1 MKKFN
6 RICLIIVLCMVA
18 VIVAANC
25 FILFGQKNGSG
36 RPYRVEISRL
46 ARQLGELA
54 ENALQANE
62 TGESEQLTPDIAEVL
77 VDRIDLSECAYVTAI
92 VPDAGD
98 GVSFFE
104 GNSDYVIREIGGMR
118 YRFEYTAKAKAI
130 TSGMLW
136 TVNGALG
143 LMCLLVLFV
152 LLYVRQ
158 KVLRPFT
165 KMENVPYE
173 LSRGNLTVPLTESKT
188 RFFGRF
194 VWGVNLLR
202 ENIEQQKERELSL
215 QKEKKT
221 LLLSL
226 SHDIK
231 TPLSAIKLYAKAL
244 SKGLY
249 TEPEKQT
256 EIAESINAKADEI
269 EGFVS
274 EIVRA
279 SSEDFLTFELRMGEF
294 YLSELVEEIRVYYE
308 EKLSLIKTDFVIEKY
323 TDCLLA
329 GDKDRAVEVLQ
340 NLMENAI
347 KYGNGEAIRISVTE
361 EDHCALVSVRNGGCT
376 LPENELPHIFESF
389 WRGSNTENKKG
400 SGLGLYICRQLMRR
414 MGGEIFAEAKDG
426 GMTVT
431 AVFQEA

>member
-6 RICLIIVLCMVA
+6 HLCIVVIVCVIA
-18 VIVAANC
+18 VISVANC
-25 FILFGQKNGSG
+25 FLLFGQKEESG

-46 ARQLGELA
+46 VRQMEEGRL
-54 ENALQANE
+54 
-62 TGESEQLTPDIAEVL
+62 P
-77 VDRIDLSECAYVTAI
+77 DLSECAYVTAI
-92 VPDAGD
+92 VPDAGE
-98 GVSFFE
+98 GTSFFE
-104 GNSDYVIREIGGMR
+104 GNSDYVIREIEGVR
-118 YRFEYTAKAKAI
+118 YRFEYTAKAKEI
-130 TSGMLW
+130 TSGMLFS
-136 TVNGALG
+136 VNVALV
-143 LMCLLVLFV
+143 LMSLLILFV

-158 KVLRPFT
+158 KVLWPFT

-249 TEPEKQT
+249 AEPERQA
-256 EIAESINAKADEI
+256 EIAESINTKADEI
-269 EGFVS
+269 EGFVA
-274 EIVRA
+274 EIIRA
-279 SSEDFLTFELRMGEF
+279 SSEDFLSFELHMGEF
-294 YLSELVEEIRVYYE
+294 YLSEVLEEIRVYYG
-308 EKLSLIKTDFVIEKY
+308 EKLALIKTEFTIGKY
-323 TDCLLA
+323 SDCLLT

-347 KYGNGEAIRISVTE
+347 KYGNGEAISLTVTE

-376 LPENELPHIFESF
+376 LSEHELTHIFESF
-389 WRGSNTENKKG
+389 WRGSNAEHKKG
-400 SGLGLYICRQLMRR
+400 SGLGLYICRQLMRN
-414 MGGEIFAEAKDG
+414 MGGEVFAKIQDTEMT
-426 GMTVT
+426 MTV
-431 AVFQEA
+431 VFLQV

>member
-6 RICLIIVLCMVA
+6 RLCIFVVLCMVA
-18 VIVAANC
+18 VIAAANC
-25 FILFGQKNGSG
+25 FLLFGQKEEGG

-46 ARQLGELA
+46 VRQME
-54 ENALQANE
+54 
-62 TGESEQLTPDIAEVL
+62 ESSAPP
-77 VDRIDLSECAYVTAI
+77 DLSECAYVTEV
-92 VPDAGD
+92 VPDIGEGA
-98 GVSFFE
+98 SFYE
-104 GNSDYVIREIGGMR
+104 GNSDYVVREIDGVL
-118 YRFEYTAKAKAI
+118 YRFEYTAKAKTI

-136 TVNGALG
+136 SVNVALV
-143 LMCLLVLFV
+143 LMGLLVFLV
-152 LLYVRQ
+152 LWYVRQ

-249 TEPEKQT
+249 AEPERQA
-256 EIAESINAKADEI
+256 EIAESINTKADEI

-274 EIVRA
+274 EIIHA
-279 SSEDFLTFELRMGEF
+279 SSEDFLSFELHMGEF
-294 YLSELVEEIRVYYE
+294 YLSELLEEIRAYYG
-308 EKLSLIKTDFVIEKY
+308 EKLALIKTEFVMGMY
-323 TDCLLA
+323 ADCLLT

-347 KYGNGEAIRISVTE
+347 KYGNGEMIGITVAQE
-361 EDHCALVSVRNGGCT
+361 ENCVLISVRNGGCT
-376 LPENELPHIFESF
+376 LPENELSHIFESF

-414 MGGEIFAEAKDG
+414 MGGEIYAEVYGDK
-426 GMTVT
+426 MCVT
-431 AVFQEA
+431 AVFTEA

>member
-6 RICLIIVLCMVA
+6 RLCIFVVLCMVA
-18 VIVAANC
+18 VIAAANC
-25 FILFGQKNGSG
+25 FLLFGQKEGSG

-46 ARQLGELA
+46 VRQMEEGSA
-54 ENALQANE
+54 
-62 TGESEQLTPDIAEVL
+62 PP
-77 VDRIDLSECAYVTAI
+77 DLSECAYVTAV
-92 VPDAGD
+92 VPDTGE
-98 GVSFFE
+98 GLSFFE
-104 GNSDYVIREIGGMR
+104 GNSDYVIREIDGVR
-118 YRFEYTAKAKAI
+118 YRFEYTARAKEI
-130 TSGMLW
+130 TSGMFW
-136 TVNGALG
+136 TVNVALG
-143 LMCLLVLFV
+143 LMGLLVLFV

-165 KMENVPYE
+165 RMENVPYE
-173 LSRGNLTVPLTESKT
+173 LSRGNLTIPLTESKT

-244 SKGLY
+244 AKGLY
-249 TEPEKQT
+249 AEPEKQK
-256 EIAESINAKADEI
+256 EIAESINTKADEI

-274 EIVRA
+274 EIIRA
-279 SSEDFLTFELRMGEF
+279 SSEDFLSFELHMGEF
-294 YLSELVEEIRVYYE
+294 YLSELLEEIRVYYG
-308 EKLSLIKTDFVIEKY
+308 EKLTLIKTEFVMGTY
-323 TDCLLA
+323 ADCLLT

-347 KYGNGEAIRISVTE
+347 KYGNGKAISIAVTQ
-361 EDHCALVSVRNGGCT
+361 EDNCTLVSVKNAGCM
-376 LPENELPHIFESF
+376 LAENELSHVFESF
-389 WRGSNTENKKG
+389 WRGSNAENKKG
-400 SGLGLYICRQLMRR
+400 SGLGLYICRQLMRN
-414 MGGEIFAEAKDG
+414 MGGEIFAEMHGDE
-426 GMTVT
+426 MCVT
-431 AVFQEA
+431 AVFSEA

>member
-6 RICLIIVLCMVA
+6 RLCIA
-18 VIVAANC
+18 VIICMIGLIAVANC
-25 FILFGQKNGSG
+25 FLLFGQKGESG
-36 RPYRVEISRL
+36 RPYRVEVSRL
-46 ARQLGELA
+46 VRQMEEEG
-54 ENALQANE
+54 
-62 TGESEQLTPDIAEVL
+62 
-77 VDRIDLSECAYVTAI
+77 RILDLSNCAYVTAI
-92 VPDAGD
+92 VPDAGE
-98 GVSFFE
+98 GASFFD
-104 GNSDYVIREIGGMR
+104 GNSDYVIREIDGIR
-118 YRFEYTAKAKAI
+118 YRFEYTVKAKDI
-130 TSGMLW
+130 TFGTLCS
-136 TVNGALG
+136 VNAALVFMG
-143 LMCLLVLFV
+143 LLVLMV

-173 LSRGNLTVPLTESKT
+173 LSRGNLTMPLTENKT

-249 TEPEKQT
+249 AEPERQA
-256 EIAESINAKADEI
+256 EIAESINTKADEI

-274 EIVRA
+274 EIIRA
-279 SSEDFLTFELRMGEF
+279 SSGDFLSFELHMGEF
-294 YLSELVEEIRVYYE
+294 YLSELLEEIRAYYG
-308 EKLSLIKTDFVIEKY
+308 EKLALIKLEFIMGKY
-323 TDCLLA
+323 TDCLLK

-347 KYGNGEAIRISVTE
+347 KYGNGEAISLTVTE
-361 EDHCALVSVRNGGCT
+361 EDHCTLVSVRNGGCT

-389 WRGSNTENKKG
+389 WRGSNADHKKG
-400 SGLGLYICRQLMRR
+400 SGLGLYICRHLMRN
-414 MGGEIFAEAKDG
+414 MEGDVFAKIRDKK
-426 GMTVT
+426 MTVT
-431 AVFQEA
+431 AVFSQV

>member
-6 RICLIIVLCMVA
+6 RVCMIVVLCMVA
-18 VIVAANC
+18 VIAAANC
-25 FILFGQKNGSG
+25 FLIFGQKEESG

-46 ARQLGELA
+46 ARQMEG
-54 ENALQANE
+54 
-62 TGESEQLTPDIAEVL
+62 GSGTP
-77 VDRIDLSECAYVTAI
+77 DLSECAYVTAI
-92 VPDAGD
+92 VPDTGEDAD
-98 GVSFFE
+98 FYE
-104 GNSDYVIREIGGMR
+104 GNSDYVIREIDGVR
-118 YRFEYTAKAKAI
+118 YRFEYTAREKGIA
-130 TSGMLW
+130 SGVFM
-136 TVNGALG
+136 TVNVALG
-143 LMCLLVLFV
+143 LMSLFVLFV

-158 KVLRPFT
+158 KVLRPFAR
-165 KMENVPYE
+165 MENVPYE
-173 LSRGNLTVPLTESKT
+173 LSKGNLTVPLTESKT

-215 QKEKKT
+215 QKEKKM

-249 TEPEKQT
+249 AEKEKQA
-256 EIAESINAKADEI
+256 EIAEQINAKADEI

-274 EIVRA
+274 EIIRA
-279 SSEDFLTFELRMGEF
+279 SSEDFLSFELHMGEF
-294 YLSELVEEIRVYYE
+294 YLSELLGEIGAYYE
-308 EKLSLIKTDFVIEKY
+308 EKLALIKTEFVIGKY
-323 TDCLLA
+323 TDCLLT

-347 KYGNGEAIRISVTE
+347 KYGNGEAISVAVTQ
-361 EDHCALVSVRNGGCT
+361 EDNCALISVRNGGCT

-389 WRGSNTENKKG
+389 WRGSNADSKKG
-400 SGLGLYICRQLMRR
+400 SGLGLYICRRLMRE
-414 MGGEIFAEAKDG
+414 MGGEIYAEIHGDE
-426 GMTVT
+426 MRVT
-431 AVFQEA
+431 AVFPEA

>member
-1 MKKFN
+1 MKKLN
-6 RICLIIVLCMVA
+6 RLCIVVVLCMVA
-18 VIVAANC
+18 VIAVANC
-25 FILFGQKNGSG
+25 FILFGQKEGGG

-46 ARQLGELA
+46 VRQME
-54 ENALQANE
+54 EY
-62 TGESEQLTPDIAEVL
+62 SEIP
-77 VDRIDLSECAYVTAI
+77 DLSDCAYVTAI
-92 VPDAGD
+92 VPDTGE
-98 GVSFFE
+98 GTSFFE
-104 GNSDYVIREIGGMR
+104 GNSDYVIREIDGVR
-118 YRFEYTAKAKAI
+118 YRFEYSAKAKSI
-130 TSGMLW
+130 TSGLFW
-136 TVNGALG
+136 AVNGALA
-143 LMCLLVLFV
+143 LMSLLMLFV

-173 LSRGNLTVPLTESKT
+173 LSRGNLTMPLTENKA

-202 ENIEQQKERELSL
+202 ENMEQQKERELSL

-244 SKGLY
+244 EKGLY
-249 TEPEKQT
+249 AERAKQE

-274 EIVRA
+274 EIIRA
-279 SSEDFLTFELRMGEF
+279 SSEDFLSFELHMGEF
-294 YLSELVEEIRVYYE
+294 YLSELLSEIGMYYGD
-308 EKLSLIKTDFVIEKY
+308 KLSLIKTEFSMGTY
-323 TDCLLA
+323 SDCLLM

-347 KYGNGEAIRISVTE
+347 KYGNGEEISIAVTE
-361 EDHCALVSVRNGGCT
+361 EDNCTLVSVRNGGCT
-376 LPENELPHIFESF
+376 LAENELSHIFESF
-389 WRGSNTENKKG
+389 WRGSNAENKKG

-414 MGGEIFAEAKDG
+414 MGGEIFAEMHGDE
-426 GMTVT
+426 MCVTV
-431 AVFQEA
+431 VFPEA